1 LDPISVASLCW
12 GCRWRIDAPRADLLE
27 AIMSRSYNAFLI
39 RHWSLD
45 TERSDRIEVVHVGSG
60 DRSLVT
66 SMTQAASWMQ
76 RWVANEGTAADPSA
90 ADVSS
95 CADRCDLPSLLLL

>member
-1 LDPISVASLCW
+1 MIGVSSMTHRHTTSGILS
-12 GCRWRIDAPRADLLE
+12 E
-27 AIMSRSYNAFLI
+27 AVMSRNYNAFLI

-45 TERSDRIEVVHVGSG
+45 TERGDRIEVVHVRSG

-76 RWVANEGTAADPSA
+76 TWVANEDATDPDGAADA
-90 ADVSS
+90 TSS
-95 CADRCDLPSLLLL
+95 CPKRHDLTSLLLL